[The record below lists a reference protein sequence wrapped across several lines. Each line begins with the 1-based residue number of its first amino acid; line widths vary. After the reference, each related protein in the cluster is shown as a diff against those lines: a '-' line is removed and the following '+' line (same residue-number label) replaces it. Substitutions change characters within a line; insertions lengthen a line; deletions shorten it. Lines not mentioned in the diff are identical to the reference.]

1 MRTYNTILT
10 EKSDQILRITFNRPE
25 RLNAVNGEVH
35 TELSLVFEDAAKE
48 PDVRC
53 VILTGAGR
61 AFSAGGDL
69 NFIKSLYR
77 NVDLVPGML
86 AEARKIIYDLLSIEQ
101 PVIAM
106 VNGDAT
112 GLGATIALFCD
123 IVVASDRARFADPHV
138 KAGLV
143 AGDGGA
149 VIWPLLIGMAKAK
162 EYLMLGDLVTATEA
176 ERIGLINRAVPQDQ
190 LEDTVMTLARRF
202 VNGPRLAVQWTK
214 RSLNNRLLKEVDQT
228 LELSLALEMHSIMA
242 EDLQE
247 AANAFLEKREPR
259 FTGR

>member
-1 MRTYNTILT
+1 MRQYNNFLT
-10 EKSDQILRITFNRPE
+10 DTSEQILRITFNRPE

-35 TELSLVFEDAAKE
+35 TELSLIFEDAAKE
-48 PDVRC
+48 PDVKC
-53 VILTGAGR
+53 VVLTGTGR

-69 NFIKSLYR
+69 NFIKSMYK
-77 NVDLVPGML
+77 NADLIPNL
-86 AEARKIIYDLLSIEQ
+86 LTEARKIIYDLLSIEQ

-106 VNGDAT
+106 LNGDAT

-123 IVVASDRARFADPHV
+123 IIVASDRARIGDPHV

-162 EYLMLGDLVTATEA
+162 EFLMTGDLLTAAEA
-176 ERIGLINRAVPQDQ
+176 ERIGLINRVVPRDD
-190 LEDTVMTLARRF
+190 LEKTVMDLARGF
-202 VNGPRLAVQWTK
+202 VNGPTRAIQWTK
-214 RSLNNRLLKEVDQT
+214 RSLNNRLMKEVDQT
-228 LELSLALEMHSIMA
+228 LELSLALEGHSMMA
-242 EDLQE
+242 EDLLE
-247 AANAFLEKREPR
+247 AANAFLEKRKPN

>member
-1 MRTYNTILT
+1 MRTYDTFLT
-10 EKSDQILRITFNRPE
+10 EKSDQVLRIIFNRPE
-25 RLNAVNGEVH
+25 RLNAVNGDVH
-35 TELSLVFEDAAKE
+35 RELAMVFEDAAKE
-48 PDVRC
+48 PDVGC
-53 VILTGAGR
+53 VIVTGNGR

-69 NFIKSLYR
+69 NWIKTTYK
-77 NVDLVPGML
+77 NTDYVPGL
-86 AEARKIIYDLLSIEQ
+86 LVEARKIIYDLLSIEQ

-123 IVVASDRARFADPHV
+123 VIIASERARIGDPHV

-162 EYLMLGDLVTATEA
+162 EYLMTGDLLPAAEA
-176 ERIGLINRAVPQDQ
+176 ERIGLINRVVPPDQ

-202 VNGPRLAVQWTK
+202 VNGPVRAVQWTK
-214 RSLNNRLLKEVDQT
+214 RSLNNRLLREVDAT
-228 LELSLALEMHSIMA
+228 LELSLALEGHSMMS
-242 EDLQE
+242 EDLLE
-247 AANAFLEKREPR
+247 AASAFLEKREPK
-259 FTGR
+259 FSGR